1 MVAVN
6 RVRIDKDYAAVAG
19 FFISSA
25 GWFVLAGLAGLFLAS
40 AMVAPDF
47 AFYKNISWLVFGRI
61 RPMHTNMMIF
71 GFVGSALIG
80 SIYYYVPHL
89 ARTPLYSRRM
99 GRAGLWLWN
108 LTVASGTATLALG
121 YTQSREYAEWI
132 WPVDILVLIVLALTF
147 YNLLRT
153 VMAREEKLL
162 YVSIWYA
169 FGALIFTFF
178 IYFFGNAVWNPRT
191 GAITGMPDGI
201 LAWFYGHGIV
211 GLFLTPLGVGL
222 AYYVIPIVC
231 RAPLFSHAV
240 SLIGFWTILMFYP
253 HIGTH
258 HLLQT
263 PAPTWLKIVAIT
275 GSIGMLI
282 PVFAVLVNLWLTMR
296 GKLGQIHTDVGGKF
310 VFAGLVWYL
319 FVCLQGPFQ
328 ALPSVQTVTH
338 LTNWVVAHSHIAVF
352 GFAGF
357 IGLGGIY
364 FIIPRITGRPLYS
377 RKLADIQYWLVLIGL
392 SGFFLTLTMAGL
404 IQGTGWLYGKTVYV
418 ILPELHIYWV
428 WRLGFGILIVS
439 GAVVGLYNIAR
450 SLYGRSVVEEEP

>member
-1 MVAVN
+1 MP
-6 RVRIDKDYAAVAG
+6 IDNGYRTVKAY
-19 FFISSA
+19 FISSA
-25 GWFVLAGLAGLFLAS
+25 CWFVLAAAAGLFLAS

-47 AFYKNISWLVFGRI
+47 ALYKNVAGLVFGRI

-71 GFVGSALIG
+71 GFVGSALLG
-80 SIYYYVPHL
+80 SAYYYVPHL
-89 ARTPLYSRRM
+89 TRSPLYSHRM
-99 GRAGLWLWN
+99 GRAAVWIWN
-108 LTVASGTATLALG
+108 LAVSSGTVTLALG

-132 WPVDILVLIVLALTF
+132 WPIDMLLLAVLALTF
-147 YNLLRT
+147 YNLLMT
-153 VMAREEKLL
+153 VAAREEKLL

-178 IYFFGNAVWNPRT
+178 IYFFGNAIWNPKT

-222 AYYVIPIVC
+222 AYYVMPIVC
-231 RAPLFSHAV
+231 RSPLYSHTV

-282 PVFAVLVNLWLTMR
+282 PVLAVLINLYLTMR
-296 GKLGQIHTDVGGKF
+296 GKLGQIHADIGGKF

-328 ALPSVQTVTH
+328 SLPSVQTVTH
-338 LTNWVVAHSHIAVF
+338 LTNWVIGHSHIAVF

-364 FIIPRITGRPLYS
+364 FITPRITGRPLYS
-377 RKLADIQYWLVLIGL
+377 SKLADIEYWLVLTGL
-392 SGFFLTLTMAGL
+392 TGFFLALTMAGL
-404 IQGTGWLYGKTVYV
+404 IQGTGWLYGRTVYV

-428 WRLGFGILIVS
+428 WRLGFGVLIMS
-439 GAVVGLYNIAR
+439 GALVGLYNIAR
-450 SLYGRSVVEEEP
+450 SFYGSGTAEDDQ

>member
-1 MVAVN
+1 MD
-6 RVRIDKDYAAVAG
+6 RVDLTMDEDYAAVKG

-25 GWFVLAGLAGLFLAS
+25 RWFVLAAVGGLFLAS
-40 AMVAPDF
+40 SMVAPDF
-47 AFYKNISWLVFGRI
+47 ALYKNVAWLVFGRV
-61 RPMHTNMMIF
+61 RPIHTNMMIF
-71 GFVGSALIG
+71 GFVGSALLG
-80 SIYYYVPHL
+80 SLYYYVPRL
-89 ARTPLYSRRM
+89 VRSRLYSPTM
-99 GRAGLWLWN
+99 GRVSLWLWN
-108 LTVASGTATLALG
+108 ITVASGTVTLAMG

-132 WPVDILVLIVLALTF
+132 WPVDILLLAVLALTF
-147 YNLLRT
+147 YNLFMT
-153 VMAREEKLL
+153 VIARAEKLL

-169 FGALIFTFF
+169 FGAMTFTFF

-211 GLFLTPLGVGL
+211 GLFLTPLSVGL
-222 AYYVIPIVC
+222 AYYVIPIVS

-240 SLIGFWTILMFYP
+240 SLVGFWTILMFYP

-282 PVFAVLVNLWLTMR
+282 PVFAVLLNLWLTMR
-296 GKLGQIHTDVGGKF
+296 GKLGQIHADIGGKF

-392 SGFFLTLTMAGL
+392 SGFFLALTMAGL

-418 ILPELHIYWV
+418 MLPELHIYWV
-428 WRLGFGILIVS
+428 WRLGFGVLIMS
-439 GAVVGLYNIAR
+439 GAVVGLYNIER
-450 SLYGRSVVEEEP
+450 SLYRRKIVEDDQ

>member
-1 MVAVN
+1 
-6 RVRIDKDYAAVAG
+6 
-19 FFISSA
+19 
-25 GWFVLAGLAGLFLAS
+25 
-40 AMVAPDF
+40 
-47 AFYKNISWLVFGRI
+47 
-61 RPMHTNMMIF
+61 
-71 GFVGSALIG
+71 
-80 SIYYYVPHL
+80 
-89 ARTPLYSRRM
+89 
-99 GRAGLWLWN
+99 
-108 LTVASGTATLALG
+108 
-121 YTQSREYAEWI
+121 
-132 WPVDILVLIVLALTF
+132 
-147 YNLLRT
+147 
-153 VMAREEKLL
+153 MAREEKLL

-201 LAWFYGHGIV
+201 LAWFYGHGVV
-211 GLFLTPLGVGL
+211 GLFLTPLAVGL
-222 AYYVIPIVC
+222 AYYVIPIVS

-240 SLIGFWTILMFYP
+240 SLVGFWTILMFYP

-296 GKLGQIHTDVGGKF
+296 GKLGQIHADIGGKF

-352 GFAGF
+352 GFSR
-357 IGLGGIY
+357 LY
-364 FIIPRITGRPLYS
+364 RPRRDLFHHSPHHRPAPVQPQTGRHPVLARVDRPVRLFS
-377 RKLADIQYWLVLIGL
+377 RSD
-392 SGFFLTLTMAGL
+392 
-404 IQGTGWLYGKTVYV
+404 
-418 ILPELHIYWV
+418 
-428 WRLGFGILIVS
+428 
-439 GAVVGLYNIAR
+439 
-450 SLYGRSVVEEEP
+450 YGRPHPGYRLAVREDGLRDPAGTSHLLGVASRVRGPDHERCGGRAL